1 MTMLERAKQALQ
13 VESPKLRKLGI
24 GKAGIFGSVVRGE
37 DGPGS
42 DIDILLELQPDHH
55 LTLLSLVELEDDLS
69 SKLDKKVDLVIGS
82 SMKPLIKERA
92 YREVVYVFP

>member
-1 MTMLERAKQALQ
+1 MTMLERATQALQ
-13 VESPKLRKLGI
+13 VVSPKLLKLGI
-24 GKAGIFGSVVRGE
+24 DKAGIFGSVVRGE
-37 DGPGS
+37 DGPDS

-55 LTLLSLVELEDDLS
+55 LTLLSMVELEEDLS
-69 SKLDKKVDLVIGS
+69 SKLDKKVDLVVGS